1 MTQPLHRYVAFMRA
15 LNVGGRIVK
24 MDRLRALFEELG
36 FANVATYIAS
46 GNVIFDSPEAD
57 AGRLES
63 TINAHL
69 ETSLGYTVGTY
80 VRTPAEL
87 AQVAAH
93 RPFAA
98 DDLDAP
104 GHTLYVNFLPHALSA
119 DAVAKLMALRTPVDD
134 FAVHGREMYWLC
146 RTRMSDSTITGPQL
160 QRALGVPVT
169 SRNLNTV
176 RKLAEK
182 YAG

>member
-1 MTQPLHRYVAFMRA
+1 MTQPPHRYVAFMRA

-36 FANVATYIAS
+36 FASVATYIAS

-57 AGRLES
+57 TAKLES
-63 TINAHL
+63 TINDHL
-69 ETSLGYTVGTY
+69 EQALGYRVGTY
-80 VRTPAEL
+80 IRTPAQL

-93 RPFAA
+93 RPSAA

-104 GHTLYVNFLPHALSA
+104 GHTLYINFLPHAP
-119 DAVAKLMALRTPVDD
+119 DAGAVEKLMALRTPVDD

-146 RTRMSDSTITGPQL
+146 RTRMSDSTVTGPQL
-160 QRALGVPVT
+160 QKALGAPMT
-169 SRNLNTV
+169 GRNLNTV

-182 YAG
+182 YGG